1 MERDR
6 PAPQAFETGSAEQVR
21 KERAGMEQAASRELV
36 RIHGS
41 HRGVLLVE
49 FLMGAAIEGL
59 SMAAFVRLAA
69 RQRAA
74 EAVQREQQLAL
85 SQRDFAAFQA
95 AISQQFA
102 PNPALQEALEQA
114 RTRVSRA

>member
-1 MERDR
+1 
-6 PAPQAFETGSAEQVR
+6 
-21 KERAGMEQAASRELV
+21 
-36 RIHGS
+36 
-41 HRGVLLVE
+41 
-49 FLMGAAIEGL
+49 
-59 SMAAFVRLAA
+59 VRLAA

-95 AISQQFA
+95 AIRQPFA

-114 RTRVSRA
+114 RIRVSRV

>member
-1 MERDR
+1 MWPGTEAGRIRLFAVSLIQSLMGAVAVNERLDLKL
-6 PAPQAFETGSAEQVR
+6 SAAE
-21 KERAGMEQAASRELV
+21 K
-36 RIHGS
+36 H
-41 HRGVLLVE
+41 LLAQ
-49 FLMGAAIEGL
+49 GAAIEGL

-74 EAVQREQQLAL
+74 EAVQREQHLAL

-95 AISQQFA
+95 AISQPFS

-114 RTRVSRA
+114 RTRVSRV

>member
-1 MERDR
+1 VAVDERLDLKL
-6 PAPQAFETGSAEQVR
+6 SATDKQ
-21 KERAGMEQAASRELV
+21 
-36 RIHGS
+36 
-41 HRGVLLVE
+41 LLAQ
-49 FLMGAAIEGL
+49 GAAIEGL

-95 AISQQFA
+95 AISQPFA
-102 PNPALQEALEQA
+102 PNPALQDALGEA
-114 RTRVSRA
+114 RIRVSRV